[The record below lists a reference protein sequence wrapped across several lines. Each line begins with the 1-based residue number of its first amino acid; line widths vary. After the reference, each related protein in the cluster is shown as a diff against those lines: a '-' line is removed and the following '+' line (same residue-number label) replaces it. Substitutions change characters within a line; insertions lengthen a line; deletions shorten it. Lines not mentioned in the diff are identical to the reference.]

1 MTECVACGKRLILA
15 KRTDRQTEKHEMLCM
30 QIACMTPEHEVGCG
44 GLLLSPVARVL
55 FLCSCQSVIVQVMGS
70 LRCSLFRSPV
80 EKTERKVQRE
90 LITGGFTL
98 TLPLTGVRGRTAVRQ
113 TRSKR
118 SVTDNHSQ
126 PLDLCSS
133 VS

>member
-98 TLPLTGVRGRTAVRQ
+98 TLPLTGVRGRTAVR
-113 TRSKR
+113 
-118 SVTDNHSQ
+118 
-126 PLDLCSS
+126 
-133 VS
+133 